1 MGKKEETIITNTTV
15 LQEIENIG
23 KLELVKY
30 HFKEV
35 VEFEKGSYSWL
46 PSSKVVLI
54 AGGEAVGCVDLKKI
68 QEQDIV
74 ISGDTALI
82 NLPAPEIC
90 YFKIDHEKSKVYSLE
105 YTYFQDK
112 NLIDQAY
119 KAAEGQ
125 LKKAALDLNILE
137 QTRENAEVI
146 LKPLLEK
153 ITQKKVIFLYNHLD
167 QRLLA
172 PKRN

>member
-1 MGKKEETIITNTTV
+1 
-15 LQEIENIG
+15 
-23 KLELVKY
+23 LELVKY

-35 VEFEKGSYSWL
+35 VEFEKEDFAWL

-54 AGGEAVGCVDLKKI
+54 AGGEAVGCMDLTKIKKS
-68 QEQDIV
+68 DIDF
-74 ISGDTALI
+74 SSDTILI
-82 NLPAPEIC
+82 HLPSPELC

-125 LKKAALDLNILE
+125 LKKSALDLNILE
-137 QTRENAEVI
+137 QTQKNAEVI
-146 LKPLLEK
+146 LKPLLESITNKK
-153 ITQKKVIFLYNHLD
+153 ILFVHHRISEDPELSPDK
-167 QRLLA
+167 
-172 PKRN
+172 